1 MLWSKD
7 NTFLIIQSKMI
18 CGNKTFGKL
27 QQVTDQGDDYT
38 TGCPP
43 YYPCFKEN
51 YNLRV
56 IDDIKLR
63 FSKQKVLDA
72 DPEAKQQV
80 HFTRNLNRQ
89 DK

>member
-1 MLWSKD
+1 
-7 NTFLIIQSKMI
+7 MI
-18 CGNKTFGKL
+18 CKNITFEKL
-27 QQVTDQGDDYT
+27 QQVTAQGDDYT

-43 YYPCFKEN
+43 YYLRFKEN

-56 IDDIKLR
+56 IDDTKLR

-80 HFTRNLNRQ
+80 HFTRNLNRRG
-89 DK
+89 K

>member
-1 MLWSKD
+1 
-7 NTFLIIQSKMI
+7 MI
-18 CGNKTFGKL
+18 ERQHFFDHSVKNDMWKYNFRKIK
-27 QQVTDQGDDYT
+27 QVTDQGDDYT

-56 IDDIKLR
+56 IDDMKLR